1 MRLSPA
7 VSLSPVD
14 ELELDEDDE
23 DAVLVAQLLGEEVDW
38 GTTIAFAVEEVD
50 WGTSCDLA

>member
-1 MRLSPA
+1 LRLSPA

>member
-1 MRLSPA
+1 LF
-7 VSLSPVD
+7 PVD

-23 DAVLVAQLLGEEVDW
+23 DAVLVAQLLGEVDGEDG